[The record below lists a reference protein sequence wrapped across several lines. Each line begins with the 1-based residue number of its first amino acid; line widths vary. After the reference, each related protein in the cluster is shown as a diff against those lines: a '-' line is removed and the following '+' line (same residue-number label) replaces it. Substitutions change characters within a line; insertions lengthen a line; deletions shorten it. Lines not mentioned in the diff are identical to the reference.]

1 VVENWKLFDDATG
14 SNFDGD
20 TPANCTNA
28 HLEIATS
35 NDNITYT

>member
-1 VVENWKLFDDATG
+1 MIYLIIEQDYLMSL

-20 TPANCTNA
+20 TPANCDA

-35 NDNITYT
+35 MIM

>member
-1 VVENWKLFDDATG
+1 LFDDQP

-20 TPANCTNA
+20 TPANCEA

-35 NDNITYT
+35 DDNITYTAFKIL